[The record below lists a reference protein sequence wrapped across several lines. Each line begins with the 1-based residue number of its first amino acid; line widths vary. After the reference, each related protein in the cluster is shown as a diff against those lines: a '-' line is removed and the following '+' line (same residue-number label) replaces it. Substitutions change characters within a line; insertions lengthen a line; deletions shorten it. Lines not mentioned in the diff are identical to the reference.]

1 MSTFLKKSLQW
12 AQAFKTF
19 IYLNP
24 NEIPYP
30 HEPFLHVLAVGEKR
44 QLSSDNADKTEGKT
58 SFDKLYNFW
67 NSQSQIKNSY
77 LFGYFNYDLKNELED
92 LSSNN
97 SDSLGFP
104 EFYFFEPK
112 YLLFF
117 DRKGNLLVD
126 KTKQENQF
134 DDKILSK
141 LILEIE
147 EIKLESKLIYN
158 SKLKLLS
165 FSVSSQPLS
174 GSPQTTGNNLKPK
187 INCRF
192 TEEEYLQT
200 VEIIK
205 NHIIEGDV
213 YELNLCIEFFI
224 EKLELN
230 PLEAYQELCKISKM
244 PFSSF
249 LKITINENEKKT
261 EKYALCASPERFLK
275 KIESKLISQP
285 IKGTVKRGKTEAEDE
300 ENKNYLRTSEKER
313 AENMMIVDLV
323 RNDLARS
330 SEIGSTYVSEMFGIY
345 TFQQVHQMISTVE
358 ATLSKD
364 KNWSEAIK
372 NAFPMGSM
380 TGAPKI
386 KATQLIEKYEKSK
399 RGLYSGSIG
408 YISPNGDFDF
418 NVVIRT
424 LFYDTLSKYA
434 SFQVGGAI
442 TFDSDPQSEWE
453 ECLLKAK
460 AIRSLFE

>member
-1 MSTFLKKSLQW
+1 MPTFLKKSLQW
-12 AQAFKTF
+12 ASTFKTF

-24 NEIPYP
+24 NEIEYP
-30 HEPFLHVLAVGEKR
+30 HEPFSHVLAVGEKR
-44 QLSSDNADKTEGKT
+44 KVCSNTAHKIEGKT

-67 NSQSQIKNSY
+67 NSQSQTENSY
-77 LFGYFNYDLKNELED
+77 LFGYFNYDLKNELEN
-92 LSSNN
+92 LSSSNLDN
-97 SDSLGFP
+97 LGFP

-112 YLLFF
+112 YILFF
-117 DRKGNLLVD
+117 DTKGNLLID
-126 KTKQENQF
+126 KTKQENNF
-134 DDKILSK
+134 EDEILSQ
-141 LILEIE
+141 LIIEIE
-147 EIKLESKLIYN
+147 NTEVESNKSIYN
-158 SKLKLLS
+158 ST
-165 FSVSSQPLS
+165 QPLS
-174 GSPQTTGNNLKPK
+174 VSPPTTKNTSKPK
-187 INCRF
+187 INCHF
-192 TEEEYLQT
+192 SEKEYLQT

-205 NHIIEGDV
+205 NHIVEGDV

-249 LKITINENEKKT
+249 LKITIEENEKKT

-275 KIESKLISQP
+275 KTGNRLISQP
-285 IKGTVKRGKTEAEDE
+285 IKGTVKRGKTEDEDE
-300 ENKNYLRTSEKER
+300 EHKNYLKTSEKER

-330 SEIGSTYVSEMFGIY
+330 AEIGSTHVSEMFGIY

-424 LFYDTLSKYA
+424 LFYDSLSKYA

-442 TFDSDPQSEWE
+442 TYDSDPKSEWE

>member
-1 MSTFLKKSLQW
+1 MQNFE
-12 AQAFKTF
+12 TF

-24 NEIPYP
+24 NEIEYP

-44 QLSSDNADKTEGKT
+44 KICSSTSFNREGET

-67 NSQSQIKNSY
+67 QTKNSY
-77 LFGYFNYDLKNELED
+77 LFGYFNYDLKNELEN
-92 LSSNN
+92 LSSANIDN
-97 SDSLGFP
+97 LNFP
-104 EFYFFEPK
+104 EFYFLEPQ
-112 YLLFF
+112 YVLFF
-117 DRKGNLLVD
+117 DTKGNLLID
-126 KTKQENQF
+126 KTKEENNF
-134 DDKILSK
+134 DNKILSK
-141 LILEIE
+141 LIEEIE
-147 EIKLESKLIYN
+147 KIEVESNKSIYN
-158 SKLKLLS
+158 SKSK
-165 FSVSSQPLS
+165 
-174 GSPQTTGNNLKPK
+174 PQ

-192 TEEEYLQT
+192 SEKEYLQT

-224 EKLELN
+224 ENIELN
-230 PLEAYQELCKISKM
+230 HLTAYLELCKLSKM

-249 LKITINENEKKT
+249 LKITVGKIEKY

-275 KIESKLISQP
+275 KTENKLISQP
-285 IKGTVKRGKTEAEDE
+285 IKGTVRRGKDE
-300 ENKNYLRTSEKER
+300 EEDNQLKNYLQTSEKER

-330 SEIGSTYVSEMFGIY
+330 AEIGTTHASELFGIY
-345 TFQQVHQMISTVE
+345 SFQQVHQMISTVE
-358 ATLSKD
+358 AVLHKD
-364 KNWSEAIK
+364 KNWSEVIK

-386 KATQLIEKYEKSK
+386 KATELIEKYEKTK

-418 NVVIRT
+418 NVIIRT
-424 LFYDTLSKYA
+424 LFYDTSSKYA

-442 TFDSDPQSEWE
+442 TFDSDPKSEWE
-453 ECLLKAK
+453 ECLLKAR

>member
-1 MSTFLKKSLQW
+1 MPIFLQKSLQW
-12 AQAFKTF
+12 AQNFETF

-24 NEIPYP
+24 NEIDYP
-30 HEPFLHVLAVGEKR
+30 HEPFLHVLAAGEKR
-44 QLSSDNADKTEGKT
+44 KICSSTSFNFEGKT

-67 NSQSQIKNSY
+67 NNQNSY

-92 LSSNN
+92 LCSNN
-97 SDSLGFP
+97 NDNLGFP
-104 EFYFFEPK
+104 NFYFFEPQ

-117 DRKGNLLVD
+117 DVKGNFLID
-126 KTKQENQF
+126 KTKEENNF
-134 DDKILSK
+134 EDKIFDK
-141 LILEIE
+141 IIVEIE
-147 EIKLESKLIYN
+147 NIELNNKSIYN
-158 SKLKLLS
+158 I
-165 FSVSSQPLS
+165 QPLS
-174 GSPQTTGNNLKPK
+174 VSPPTTILPK

-192 TEEEYLQT
+192 TEEEYLKT
-200 VEIIK
+200 VEIIQ

-249 LKITINENEKKT
+249 LKITVNDFGNNS
-261 EKYALCASPERFLK
+261 EKYAICASPERFLK
-275 KIESKLISQP
+275 KIGNKLISQP
-285 IKGTVKRGKTEAEDE
+285 IKGTVKRGKTKEEDE
-300 ENKNYLRTSEKER
+300 KHKNYLRTSKKER

-323 RNDLARS
+323 RNDLAKS
-330 SEIGSTYVSEMFGIY
+330 AEIGSTHVSEIFGIY

-358 ATLSKD
+358 ATLYKD

-399 RGLYSGSIG
+399 RALYSGSIG
-408 YISPNGDFDF
+408 YISPTGDFDF

-424 LFYDTLSKYA
+424 LFYDSLSKYA

-442 TFDSDPQSEWE
+442 TFDSEPKSEWE

>member
-1 MSTFLKKSLQW
+1 MSNFLKKSLQW
-12 AQAFKTF
+12 ASTSETF

-24 NEIPYP
+24 NEIDYP

-44 QLSSDNADKTEGKT
+44 KICSSNSDKIEGKT

-67 NSQSQIKNSY
+67 NNQTQSNPSW

-92 LSSNN
+92 LSSEN
-97 SDSLGFP
+97 SDNLGFP
-104 EFYFFEPK
+104 NFYFFEPI

-117 DRKGNLLVD
+117 DAKGNFLID
-126 KTKQENQF
+126 KTKDSTNFEDKVF
-134 DDKILSK
+134 DKIIEQIENIELSNK
-141 LILEIE
+141 
-147 EIKLESKLIYN
+147 SIYN
-158 SKLKLLS
+158 SL
-165 FSVSSQPLS
+165 P
-174 GSPQTTGNNLKPK
+174 TINKPK

-192 TEEEYLQT
+192 TEEEYLKT
-200 VEIIK
+200 VEIIQ
-205 NHIIEGDV
+205 NHIIEGNV

-230 PLEAYQELCKISKM
+230 PLEAYLELCKISKM

-249 LKITINENEKKT
+249 LKITVDNFGNKS
-261 EKYALCASPERFLK
+261 EKYAICASPERFLK
-275 KIESKLISQP
+275 KIDKKLISQP
-285 IKGTVKRGKTEAEDE
+285 IKGTVKRGLTQEEDE
-300 ENKNYLRTSEKER
+300 KHKDYLRTSEKER

-323 RNDLARS
+323 RNDLAKS
-330 SEIGSTYVSEMFGIY
+330 AEIGSTHVSEIFGIY
-345 TFQQVHQMISTVE
+345 SFQQVHQMISTVE
-358 ATLSKD
+358 ATLHKD
-364 KNWSEAIK
+364 KNWAEAIK

-399 RGLYSGSIG
+399 RALYSGSIG
-408 YISPNGDFDF
+408 YISPTGNFDF

-424 LFYDTLSKYA
+424 LFYDSLSKYA

-442 TFDSDPQSEWE
+442 TYDSDPQSEWE

>member
-1 MSTFLKKSLQW
+1 M
-12 AQAFKTF
+12 
-19 IYLNP
+19 I
-24 NEIPYP
+24 
-30 HEPFLHVLAVGEKR
+30 
-44 QLSSDNADKTEGKT
+44 
-58 SFDKLYNFW
+58 
-67 NSQSQIKNSY
+67 
-77 LFGYFNYDLKNELED
+77 
-92 LSSNN
+92 
-97 SDSLGFP
+97 
-104 EFYFFEPK
+104 
-112 YLLFF
+112 
-117 DRKGNLLVD
+117 D
-126 KTKQENQF
+126 KTKEENNF
-134 DDKILSK
+134 EDKNLSK
-141 LILEIE
+141 LIEEIE
-147 EIKLESKLIYN
+147 NKEAEISNSKLIYN
-158 SKLKLLS
+158 SL
-165 FSVSSQPLS
+165 SVSSP
-174 GSPQTTGNNLKPK
+174 TTSNHLKPK
-187 INCRF
+187 ISCRF

-249 LKITINENEKKT
+249 LKITVNDS

-275 KIESKLISQP
+275 KTGNKLISQP
-285 IKGTVKRGKTEAEDE
+285 IKGTVKRGLTQEEDE
-300 ENKNYLRTSEKER
+300 ELKNYLRTSEKER

-330 SEIGSTYVSEMFGIY
+330 AEIGSTHASEMFGIY
-345 TFQQVHQMISTVE
+345 SFQQVHQMISTVE
-358 ATLSKD
+358 ATLHKD

-386 KATQLIEKYEKSK
+386 KATQLIEKYEKTK
-399 RGLYSGSIG
+399 RGLYSGSVG
-408 YISPNGDFDF
+408 YITPNGDFDF

-424 LFYDTLSKYA
+424 LFYDSFSKYA

-442 TFDSDPQSEWE
+442 TYDSEPKSEWE

-460 AIRSLFE
+460 AIRSLFEEN

>member
-1 MSTFLKKSLQW
+1 MPTFLKKSLQW

-24 NEIPYP
+24 NEIPYS

-44 QLSSDNADKTEGKT
+44 QISSENSNKTEGKT

-67 NSQSQIKNSY
+67 NSQSQIKNPY
-77 LFGYFNYDLKNELED
+77 IFGYFNYDLKNELEN

-97 SDSLGFP
+97 LDNLGFP

-117 DRKGNLLVD
+117 DTKGNLLID
-126 KTKQENQF
+126 KTKQENNF
-134 DDKILSK
+134 ENEILSQ
-141 LILEIE
+141 LIIEIE

-158 SKLKLLS
+158 SK
-165 FSVSSQPLS
+165 
-174 GSPQTTGNNLKPK
+174 LKPK

-224 EKLELN
+224 KKLELN

-249 LKITINENEKKT
+249 LKITVNGN

-275 KIESKLISQP
+275 KTGTKLISQP
-285 IKGTVKRGKTEAEDE
+285 IKGTVRRGKTEAEDE

-330 SEIGSTYVSEMFGIY
+330 SEIGSTHVSEMFGIY

-358 ATLSKD
+358 ATLHKD

-386 KATQLIEKYEKSK
+386 KATELIEKYEKTK

-408 YISPNGDFDF
+408 YISPDGNFDF

-424 LFYDTLSKYA
+424 LFYDVLSKYA

-442 TFDSDPQSEWE
+442 TFDSDPKSEWE

>member
-1 MSTFLKKSLQW
+1 MPTFLKKSLQW
-12 AQAFKTF
+12 VQNFETF

-24 NEIPYP
+24 NEIEYP
-30 HEPFLHVLAVGEKR
+30 HEPFLHVLAVGEQR
-44 QLSSDNADKTEGKT
+44 RICSDNDSKTEGKT

-67 NSQSQIKNSY
+67 QNKNSY
-77 LFGYFNYDLKNELED
+77 LFGYFNYDLKNELEN
-92 LSSNN
+92 LTSNN
-97 SDSLGFP
+97 IDNLGFP
-104 EFYFFEPK
+104 KFYFFEPK
-112 YLLFF
+112 YILFF

-126 KTKQENQF
+126 KTKEENNF

-141 LILEIE
+141 LIKEIE
-147 EIKLESKLIYN
+147 NTEVENDKSVYN
-158 SKLKLLS
+158 SIQNSTQKL
-165 FSVSSQPLS
+165 
-174 GSPQTTGNNLKPK
+174 K

-192 TEEEYLQT
+192 SEEEYLQT

-224 EKLELN
+224 KELELN

-249 LKITINENEKKT
+249 LKITINENGKKT

-275 KIESKLISQP
+275 KTGNKLISQP
-285 IKGTVKRGKTEAEDE
+285 IKGTVRRGKDKEEDE
-300 ENKNYLRTSEKER
+300 ELKNYLRTSEKER

-330 SEIGSTYVSEMFGIY
+330 AEIGSTHVSEMFGIY
-345 TFQQVHQMISTVE
+345 SFQQVHQMISTVE
-358 ATLSKD
+358 AVLHKD

-386 KATQLIEKYEKSK
+386 KATELIEKYEKTK

-408 YISPNGDFDF
+408 YITPNGDFDF

-424 LFYDTLSKYA
+424 LFYDGFSKYA

-442 TFDSDPQSEWE
+442 TFDSDPKSEWE

-460 AIRSLFE
+460 AIRSLFEDK

>member
-1 MSTFLKKSLQW
+1 MPTFLKKSLQW
-12 AQAFKTF
+12 VQNFETF

-24 NEIPYP
+24 NEIDYP

-44 QLSSDNADKTEGKT
+44 KICSDNADKTEGKT

-67 NSQSQIKNSY
+67 NNQTQSKPSY

-97 SDSLGFP
+97 LDNLGFP
-104 EFYFFEPK
+104 NFYFFEPT

-117 DRKGNLLVD
+117 DVKGNFLID
-126 KTKQENQF
+126 KTKEENNF
-134 DDKILSK
+134 DEEILSK
-141 LILEIE
+141 IIIEIDNIE
-147 EIKLESKLIYN
+147 LNNKSIYD
-158 SKLKLLS
+158 SLPL
-165 FSVSSQPLS
+165 SVSSP
-174 GSPQTTGNNLKPK
+174 TTRNNNSKPK

-224 EKLELN
+224 ENLELN
-230 PLEAYQELCKISKM
+230 PLEAFQELCKISKM

-249 LKITINENEKKT
+249 LKITVNNS
-261 EKYALCASPERFLK
+261 EKYAICASPERFLK
-275 KIESKLISQP
+275 KTGNRLVSQP

-300 ENKNYLRTSEKER
+300 ELKNYLRTSEKER

-330 SEIGSTYVSEMFGIY
+330 AEIGSTHASEMFGIY
-345 TFQQVHQMISTVE
+345 SFQQVHQMISTVE
-358 ATLSKD
+358 ATLSEN

-386 KATQLIEKYEKSK
+386 KATQLIEKYEKTK

-408 YISPNGDFDF
+408 YISPTGDFDF
-418 NVVIRT
+418 NVIIRT
-424 LFYDTLSKYA
+424 LFYDSLSKYA

-442 TFDSDPQSEWE
+442 TYDSDPKSEWE

>member
-1 MSTFLKKSLQW
+1 MPNFLKKSLQW
-12 AQAFKTF
+12 AQTFKTF

-30 HEPFLHVLAVGEKR
+30 HEPFLHVLAVGEQRKICSNNDAK
-44 QLSSDNADKTEGKT
+44 LEEKT

-67 NSQSQIKNSY
+67 NKKKSY

-97 SDSLGFP
+97 SDNLGFP
-104 EFYFFEPK
+104 EFYFFEPQ
-112 YLLFF
+112 YILFF
-117 DRKGNLLVD
+117 DVKGNFLSD
-126 KTKQENQF
+126 KTKKENDF
-134 DDKILSK
+134 DFFDKIIS
-141 LILEIE
+141 EIE
-147 EIKLESKLIYN
+147 KTEVESNKSIYN
-158 SKLKLLS
+158 FQPLPLS
-165 FSVSSQPLS
+165 PSPQPFSVSP
-174 GSPQTTGNNLKPK
+174 PMTNKPK
-187 INCRF
+187 INARF
-192 TEEEYLQT
+192 TEEEYLKT
-200 VEIIK
+200 VEIIQ

-249 LKITINENEKKT
+249 LKITVNT
-261 EKYALCASPERFLK
+261 SEKYAICASPERFLK
-275 KIESKLISQP
+275 KIGNKLISQP
-285 IKGTVKRGKTEAEDE
+285 IKGTVKRGQTEAEDK
-300 ENKNYLRTSEKER
+300 ENKHYLRTSEKEQ

-323 RNDLARS
+323 RNDLARTA
-330 SEIGSTYVSEMFGIY
+330 EIGSTHVSEMFGIY

-358 ATLSKD
+358 ATLHKD

-386 KATQLIEKYEKSK
+386 KATELIEKYEKTK

-408 YISPNGDFDF
+408 YISPNADFDF

-424 LFYDTLSKYA
+424 LFYDALSKYA

-442 TFDSDPQSEWE
+442 TYDSDPQSEWE

>member
-1 MSTFLKKSLQW
+1 MPTFLKKSLQW
-12 AQAFKTF
+12 VQNFETF

-24 NEIPYP
+24 NEIDYP

-44 QLSSDNADKTEGKT
+44 KICSDKANKTEGKT
-58 SFDKLYNFW
+58 SFDKLYTFW
-67 NSQSQIKNSY
+67 NNQTQSKPSY

-92 LSSNN
+92 LSSDNLDN
-97 SDSLGFP
+97 LGFP
-104 EFYFFEPK
+104 NFYFFEPQ

-117 DRKGNLLVD
+117 DVKGNFLID
-126 KTKQENQF
+126 KTKEENDF
-134 DDKILSK
+134 DDKNFDKI
-141 LILEIE
+141 ITEIDNI
-147 EIKLESKLIYN
+147 EIKTNKKSIYN
-158 SKLKLLS
+158 S
-165 FSVSSQPLS
+165 
-174 GSPQTTGNNLKPK
+174 SPTTNKPK

-224 EKLELN
+224 ENLELN
-230 PLEAYQELCKISKM
+230 PLEAYLELCKISKM

-249 LKITINENEKKT
+249 LKITVKENEKYAQ
-261 EKYALCASPERFLK
+261 KYALGASPERFLK
-275 KIESKLISQP
+275 KTGNKLISQP
-285 IKGTVKRGKTEAEDE
+285 IKGTVKRGQTEEEDE
-300 ENKNYLRTSEKER
+300 KHKNYLRTSEKER

-330 SEIGSTYVSEMFGIY
+330 AEIGSTHASEMFGIY

-358 ATLSKD
+358 ATLHKD

-386 KATQLIEKYEKSK
+386 KATELIEKYEKSK
-399 RGLYSGSIG
+399 RALYSGSIG

-424 LFYDTLSKYA
+424 LFYDSLSKYA

-442 TFDSDPQSEWE
+442 TFDSDPKSEWE

>member
-1 MSTFLKKSLQW
+1 MPTFLKKSLQW

-44 QLSSDNADKTEGKT
+44 QISSENSNKTEGKT

-67 NSQSQIKNSY
+67 NSQSQIKNPY
-77 LFGYFNYDLKNELED
+77 IFGYFNYDLKNELEN

-97 SDSLGFP
+97 LDNLGFP

-117 DRKGNLLVD
+117 DTKGNLLID
-126 KTKQENQF
+126 KTKQENNF

-147 EIKLESKLIYN
+147 EMKLESKLIYN
-158 SKLKLLS
+158 SK
-165 FSVSSQPLS
+165 
-174 GSPQTTGNNLKPK
+174 LKPK

-224 EKLELN
+224 KKLELN

-249 LKITINENEKKT
+249 LKITVNGN

-275 KIESKLISQP
+275 KTGTKLISQP
-285 IKGTVKRGKTEAEDE
+285 IKGTVRRGKTEAEDE

-330 SEIGSTYVSEMFGIY
+330 SEIGSTHVSEMFGIY

-358 ATLSKD
+358 ATLHKD

-386 KATQLIEKYEKSK
+386 KATELIEKYEKTK

-408 YISPNGDFDF
+408 YISPDGNFDF

-424 LFYDTLSKYA
+424 LFYDVLSKYA

-442 TFDSDPQSEWE
+442 TFDSDPKSEWE

>member
-1 MSTFLKKSLQW
+1 MPTFLQKSLQW
-12 AQAFKTF
+12 AQDFKTF

-24 NEIPYP
+24 NEIAYP

-44 QLSSDNADKTEGKT
+44 RIGTDTIETSEKT
-58 SFDKLYNFW
+58 SFDKLHTFW
-67 NSQSQIKNSY
+67 ENQNSW
-77 LFGYFNYDLKNELED
+77 LFGFFNYDLKNELED
-92 LSSNN
+92 VYSNN
-97 SDSLGFP
+97 LDKVVFP
-104 EFYFFEPK
+104 EFYFFEPQ

-117 DRKGNLLVD
+117 DENGNLIFN
-126 KTKQENQF
+126 KTKEENNF
-134 DDKILSK
+134 DDKILLN
-141 LILEIE
+141 LIKEIE
-147 EIKLESKLIYN
+147 NITL
-158 SKLKLLS
+158 
-165 FSVSSQPLS
+165 PLS
-174 GSPQTTGNNLKPK
+174 LPTTKKLK

-192 TEEEYLQT
+192 SHKEYLET
-200 VEIIK
+200 VEKIK
-205 NHIIEGDV
+205 NHIVEGDV
-213 YELNLCIEFFI
+213 YELNLCVEFFI

-230 PLEAYQELCKISKM
+230 PLEVYQELCKISKM

-249 LKITINENEKKT
+249 LKITIEGK

-275 KIESKLISQP
+275 KVDNRLISQP
-285 IKGTVKRGKTEAEDE
+285 IKGTVKRGKTAVEDE
-300 ENKNYLRTSEKER
+300 EHKNYLRTSEKER

-330 SEIGSTYVSEMFGIY
+330 AEIGSTHVSEMFGIY
-345 TFQQVHQMISTVE
+345 SFQQVHQMISTVE
-358 ATLSKD
+358 ATLSNESK
-364 KNWSEAIK
+364 WSDAIK

-386 KATQLIEKYEKSK
+386 KATQLIEKYEKTK

-408 YISPNGDFDF
+408 YITPHGDFDF

-424 LFYDTLSKYA
+424 LFYDAFSKYA

-442 TFDSDPQSEWE
+442 TYDSDPQSEWE

>member
-1 MSTFLKKSLQW
+1 MPTFLKKSLQW
-12 AQAFKTF
+12 AQNFQTF

-24 NEIPYP
+24 NEIEYP

-44 QLSSDNADKTEGKT
+44 KICSNNDGKLEEKT

-67 NSQSQIKNSY
+67 KSKKEQSY

-97 SDSLGFP
+97 LDNLAFP
-104 EFYFFEPK
+104 EFYFFEPQ
-112 YLLFF
+112 YILFF
-117 DRKGNLLVD
+117 DKKGNLLID
-126 KTKQENQF
+126 KTKEENNF
-134 DDKILSK
+134 DDKVFDKI
-141 LILEIE
+141 ITEIE
-147 EIKLESKLIYN
+147 NITLPL
-158 SKLKLLS
+158 
-165 FSVSSQPLS
+165 SVSPPRTL
-174 GSPQTTGNNLKPK
+174 K

-192 TEEEYLQT
+192 TEKEYLQT

-249 LKITINENEKKT
+249 MKITLKENKKDT
-261 EKYALCASPERFLK
+261 SKYVISASPERFLK
-275 KIESKLISQP
+275 KIGTKLISQP
-285 IKGTVKRGKTEAEDE
+285 IKGTVKRGNTKEEDE
-300 ENKNYLRTSEKER
+300 KHKNYLRTSEKER

-323 RNDLARS
+323 RNDLAKS
-330 SEIGSTYVSEMFGIY
+330 AEIGSTHVSEMFGIY
-345 TFQQVHQMISTVE
+345 SFQQVHQMISTIE

-386 KATQLIEKYEKSK
+386 KATELIEKYEKTK

-418 NVVIRT
+418 NVIIRT
-424 LFYDTLSKYA
+424 LFYDAVSKYA

-442 TFDSDPQSEWE
+442 TYDSDPQSEWE

>member
-1 MSTFLKKSLQW
+1 MPTFLKKSLQW
-12 AQAFKTF
+12 AKTFKTF

-30 HEPFLHVLAVGEKR
+30 HEPFLHVLAVGEKK
-44 QLSSDNADKTEGKT
+44 QLSSNNADKIEGKT

-67 NSQSQIKNSY
+67 SNQTQSKLSY
-77 LFGYFNYDLKNELED
+77 IFGYFNYDLKNELEN

-97 SDSLGFP
+97 LDNLGFP

-117 DRKGNLLVD
+117 DRNGNLLID

-134 DDKILSK
+134 DDKILSN
-141 LILEIE
+141 LIVEIE
-147 EIKLESKLIYN
+147 EIKLESKSIYN
-158 SKLKLLS
+158 SKLKPLL
-165 FSVSSQPLS
+165 FSEASQPLS
-174 GSPQTTGNNLKPK
+174 VSSPTIKSSKPK

-205 NHIIEGDV
+205 NHIVEGDV
-213 YELNLCIEFFI
+213 YELNLCVEFFI

-249 LKITINENEKKT
+249 LKITIEGN
-261 EKYALCASPERFLK
+261 EKYALCASPERFLNK
-275 KIESKLISQP
+275 TGTKLISQP

-300 ENKNYLRTSEKER
+300 ENKNYLKTSEKEQ

-330 SEIGSTYVSEMFGIY
+330 SEIGSTHVSEMFGIY

-358 ATLSKD
+358 ATLHKD

-386 KATQLIEKYEKSK
+386 KATELIEKYEKTK

-408 YISPNGDFDF
+408 YISPDGDFDF

-424 LFYDTLSKYA
+424 LFYDEFSKYA

-442 TFDSDPQSEWE
+442 TYDSDPKSEWE

>member
-1 MSTFLKKSLQW
+1 MPTFLKKSLHW
-12 AQAFKTF
+12 AQNFETF

-24 NEIPYP
+24 NEIEYP

-44 QLSSDNADKTEGKT
+44 RICSDNADKMEGKT
-58 SFDKLYNFW
+58 SFGKLYNFW
-67 NSQSQIKNSY
+67 KNQNSY

-97 SDSLGFP
+97 IDNLGFP
-104 EFYFFEPK
+104 EFYFFEPQ
-112 YLLFF
+112 YILFF
-117 DRKGNLLVD
+117 DEKGNLIFD
-126 KTKQENQF
+126 KTKEENNF
-134 DDKILSK
+134 ENEIFDKI
-141 LILEIE
+141 IVEIE
-147 EIKLESKLIYN
+147 NIILPL
-158 SKLKLLS
+158 
-165 FSVSSQPLS
+165 SVSP
-174 GSPQTTGNNLKPK
+174 PTTKK

-192 TEEEYLQT
+192 SEEEYLQT

-249 LKITINENEKKT
+249 LKIMVNGNN
-261 EKYALCASPERFLK
+261 KYALCASPERFLK
-275 KIESKLISQP
+275 KTGNKLISQP
-285 IKGTVKRGKTEAEDE
+285 IKGTVKRGATKEEDE
-300 ENKNYLRTSEKER
+300 EHKNYLRTSEKER

-323 RNDLARS
+323 RNDLARTA
-330 SEIGSTYVSEMFGIY
+330 EIGSTHVSEMFGIY

-358 ATLSKD
+358 ATLHKD

-386 KATQLIEKYEKSK
+386 KATELIEKYEKTK

-442 TFDSDPQSEWE
+442 TYDSDPKSEWE

>member
-1 MSTFLKKSLQW
+1 MYYLSIKTSDKTRKMPIFLQKSLQW
-12 AQAFKTF
+12 AQDFKTF
-19 IYLNP
+19 VYLNP
-24 NEIPYP
+24 NEIAYP

-44 QLSSDNADKTEGKT
+44 KISSIENVNIGKNT

-67 NSQSQIKNSY
+67 KNKNSW

-92 LSSNN
+92 VFSNN
-97 SDSLGFP
+97 LDRLNFP
-104 EFYFFEPK
+104 EFYFFEPT
-112 YLLFF
+112 YLFF
-117 DRKGNLLVD
+117 FDNKGNLIFD
-126 KTKQENQF
+126 KTTAENGL
-134 DDKILSK
+134 DDNTLSK
-141 LILEIE
+141 LIEEIE
-147 EIKLESKLIYN
+147 STEIKSD
-158 SKLKLLS
+158 SQLL
-165 FSVSSQPLS
+165 VSP
-174 GSPQTTGNNLKPK
+174 PTTKKK

-192 TEEEYLQT
+192 SEEEYLQT
-200 VEIIK
+200 VEKIK
-205 NHIIEGDV
+205 NHIVEGDV

-249 LKITINENEKKT
+249 LKITIDDS
-261 EKYALCASPERFLK
+261 EKYAICASPERFLK
-275 KIESKLISQP
+275 KIGNKLISQP
-285 IKGTVKRGKTEAEDE
+285 IKGTVKRGKTEEEDE
-300 ENKNYLRTSEKER
+300 ALKNYLRTSEKER

-330 SEIGSTYVSEMFGIY
+330 AEIGSTHASEIFGIY
-345 TFQQVHQMISTVE
+345 SFQQVHQMISTVE
-358 ATLSKD
+358 ATLAQD
-364 KNWSEAIK
+364 KTWADALK

-386 KATQLIEKYEKSK
+386 KATELIEKYEKTK

-408 YISPNGDFDF
+408 YITPRGDFDF

-442 TFDSDPQSEWE
+442 TYDSDPQSEWE